1 MGAYYKPHFFR
12 ISLPFKV
19 EKELSNYDSR
29 NLSRFIHE
37 YIHFIQ
43 NLYTPWGLFV
53 SFQSYSRIQRIID
66 DILKKEDED
75 ISIPY
80 YLEETDHDKW
90 FGNIYIIGEGKRVS
104 ESKNNIDNVEFIPQ
118 SPIRFHRVKKYGN
131 KAAIIMDIDT
141 VPYGKQQVIFGA
153 WIIKESM
160 AQIIQTSIYPHDA
173 SPVKVIPYDCVS
185 AICEQYAPSIYM
197 DKSKILAICW
207 ASLFSMTP
215 GESFLDLIYY
225 AEQNPELSAKEIF
238 ENHIVNSQIRIK
250 SSEEAI
256 SFDDFMND
264 IRRRFL
270 AHLEV
275 FVGMECAYFKKVLL
289 SSPTMEV
296 FSNLLKF
303 LGNKDAI
310 NVDEL
315 TQELGMPVVFGDGNT
330 LCFPVLE
337 NDKDSFAPAIKLFGM
352 ELVSG
357 FVSSRSCICP
367 LINMCENDEGIEKQY
382 ECISNPLMI
391 GIDCP
396 MNFATKIVGVHGR
409 SINVSKD

>member
-1 MGAYYKPHFFR
+1 MGAFYKPHFFR

-19 EKELSNYDSR
+19 EKELTNYDSR

-66 DILKKEDED
+66 DILQKEDED

-80 YLEETDHDKW
+80 YLDETDQDKW

-104 ESKNNIDNVEFIPQ
+104 ESKNNIDSVEFIPQ
-118 SPIRFHRVKKYGN
+118 SPIRFHRVKKYGP
-131 KAAIIMDIDT
+131 KATVIMDIDT

-160 AQIIQTSIYPHDA
+160 AQIIQTSIYSDDA
-173 SPVKVIPYDCVS
+173 SQAKVIPYDCVS
-185 AICEQYAPSIYM
+185 AICEQYAPSINM
-197 DKSKILAICW
+197 DKSKVLAICW

-215 GESFLDLIYY
+215 GESFLDLLCF
-225 AEQNPELSAKEIF
+225 AEENPELSAKEIF
-238 ENHIVNSQIRIK
+238 ENHIVNSRIRIK
-250 SSEEAI
+250 SNDEAI
-256 SFDDFMND
+256 SFEDFMSD

-270 AHLEV
+270 AHLEA
-275 FVGMECAYFKKVLL
+275 FVGMKCTYFKQVLL
-289 SSPTMEV
+289 NLPIIEV
-296 FSNLLKF
+296 FSNMLKF
-303 LGNKDAI
+303 LGNRDAI
-310 NVDEL
+310 NIDEHI
-315 TQELGMPVVFGDGNT
+315 QELGMPVVFGEGNT
-330 LCFPVLE
+330 SCFPFLE
-337 NDKDSFAPAIKLFGM
+337 NDKDSFVPAMKLFGM

-357 FVSSRSCICP
+357 FVGSRSCICP

-396 MNFATKIVGVHGR
+396 MNYAAKFVGVHGR
-409 SINVSKD
+409 NINATKA